1 MLAATPAA
9 TSCSRPPGRVWCR
22 KTTRHTGM
30 IRPFPALAT
39 TMIAVAALVT
49 SLLGPPSVRTET
61 GTILGRL
68 AASPT
73 SKSLSVGEG
82 RASIHYWGLTA
93 RGDYFHTIDRDPA
106 EIHPLSGHH
115 PETSLPLVTVI
126 PASFGV
132 PQVGRS
138 QPPPG
143 PGGFVCSRLVSAP
156 SLVGR
161 NLSVTVQQTCTGLFK
176 TQWVGWQYQRS
187 SWTGYRPYSGLHETH
202 RLGTHSATSALTAL
216 CPGPGSYDYRVATTG
231 FAVASDGTVVADR
244 PNSVIG
250 NSARFGCGD
259 GPVT

>member
-1 MLAATPAA
+1 MARPRWTRSPHPLSLALCGGLLLAGICPAA
-9 TSCSRPPGRVWCR
+9 
-22 KTTRHTGM
+22 
-30 IRPFPALAT
+30 PAT
-39 TMIAVAALVT
+39 ALT
-49 SLLGPPSVRTET
+49 SLLAPPSVRTEN
-61 GTILGRL
+61 GTSHGRL
-68 AASPT
+68 AASHT
-73 SKSLSVGEG
+73 GQSLGVSKG
-82 RASIHYWGLTA
+82 RASIPYWGLTA
-93 RGDYFHTIDRDPA
+93 RGDYFQTVDLDPA
-106 EIHPLSGHH
+106 EIHPLTGHH

-126 PASFGV
+126 PAALVV

-143 PGGFVCSRLVSAP
+143 PGGFVCSRMVSAP

-161 NLSVTVQQTCTGLFK
+161 TLSVTVQQTCTGLFK

-187 SWTGYRPYSGLHETH
+187 SWSGYRPYSGLHETH
-202 RLGTHSATSALTAL
+202 RLGTHSATSVLTAL

-250 NSARFGCGD
+250 NSQRFGCGD